1 VATAGREGAADW
13 HGDAAV
19 TQLGIA
25 RVTTVLLLVVS
36 AIGFAAG
43 VAAERSAEEGGEESH
58 QAPIPAAVVAATNAT
73 HAAESATGAGT
84 GREEGGGE
92 EGSDARK
99 AAERAGAATE
109 AAGETGEAAESHAE
123 TDEEAEAHH
132 AARET
137 ILGIDP
143 ESTGLVVATVALS
156 LLLAGGIWRRGT
168 PALFAGAVA
177 FGLLFA
183 AFDVREAFHQAD
195 ESRGGLVALALLLAV
210 LHTGVAIA
218 AGAALR
224 YRAPSGGLPTVS

>member
-1 VATAGREGAADW
+1 
-13 HGDAAV
+13 V

-25 RVTTVLLLVVS
+25 RVTTVLLLVFS
-36 AIGFAAG
+36 AIGLAAG
-43 VAAERSAEEGGEESH
+43 VAAERSAEGGEESH
-58 QAPIPAAVVAATNAT
+58 QDPNPTAVVAATNAT

-92 EGSDARK
+92 EGSYARE

-109 AAGETGEAAESHAE
+109 AARETGEAAESHAE

-143 ESTGLVVATVALS
+143 ESTGLVVAAVALS